1 MNNIKDKIN
10 DLNISVAKVNT
21 SISEI
26 NRHSN
31 RLDTEIAKLES
42 EKDNTGKIAFEL
54 DKLKEELK
62 QINVDKEK

>member
-1 MNNIKDKIN
+1 MDAINQRLN

-31 RLDTEIAKLES
+31 RLDTEIAKLE
-42 EKDNTGKIAFEL
+42 KDTDNTN
-54 DKLKEELK
+54 
-62 QINVDKEK
+62 NVANE

>member
-1 MNNIKDKIN
+1 MEAINQRLN

-31 RLDTEIAKLES
+31 RLDTEIAKLENT
-42 EKDNTGKIAFEL
+42 DNNS
-54 DKLKEELK
+54 
-62 QINVDKEK
+62 NVIVQM